1 MVYEENNILASKMK
15 FMKKI
20 TSYAMHED
28 RIKNLVPSAR
38 QEIL

>member
-1 MVYEENNILASKMK
+1 MVDEDSNKLASKIK

-20 TSYAMHED
+20 TSYAMHAD
-28 RIKNLVPSAR
+28 LVPSAR